1 MNDIYWLTRFD
12 NLHTISTVILIA
24 SLISLV
30 IFTIVY
36 FANYDEDLESEKRY
50 KKLGKRFALW
60 SIIPAVIG
68 AMGVIFIPTTKE
80 AFAIWGIGG
89 SIDYLRQNPTAKK
102 LPDKCIDAL
111 DRWVDTLAA
120 DSTKVKK

>member
-12 NLHTISTVILIA
+12 GLNTISIVILLV
-24 SLISLV
+24 SVISLSLFA
-30 IFTIVY
+30 IIY
-36 FANYDEDLESEKRY
+36 FANYNEDYENEKRY
-50 KKLGKRFALW
+50 KNLGKRFALW
-60 SIIPAVIG
+60 SIIPVFIG
-68 AMGVIFIPTTKE
+68 SLGVIFIPTTKE

-102 LPDKCIDAL
+102 LPDKCINAL
-111 DRWVDTLAA
+111 DRWVDNLAT

>member
-12 NLHTISTVILIA
+12 GLNTIFIVILV
-24 SLISLV
+24 ISLCSLA
-30 IFTIVY
+30 IFGIVY
-36 FANYDEDLESEKRY
+36 FANYDADYESEKRY

-60 SIIPAVIG
+60 SILPVFIG
-68 AMGVIFIPTTKE
+68 CLGVIFIPTTKE

-102 LPDKCIDAL
+102 LPDKCINAL
-111 DRWVDTLAA
+111 DRWVDNLAT